1 MLFSLRSPTHLRR
14 FHTMSRHI
22 ACLLS
27 LCLLGLYTITA
38 VAADSQP
45 PEGFTALFNGKDL
58 TGWKGLVKDPK
69 QRAAMSPDEL
79 AAEQAKADQRM
90 RDHWK
95 AENNI
100 LVFDGKG
107 DNL

>member
-1 MLFSLRSPTHLRR
+1 
-14 FHTMSRHI
+14 MSRHI
-22 ACLLS
+22 LAVLS
-27 LCLLGLYTITA
+27 LLVLGVHVDCLQA
-38 VAADSQP
+38 EEASP

-58 TGWKGLVKDPK
+58 TGWRGLVKDPK
-69 QRAAMSPDEL
+69 QRAEMRPDEL

-95 AENNI
+95 AENGI

-107 DNL
+107 DNLCTAKDYGDFELYV